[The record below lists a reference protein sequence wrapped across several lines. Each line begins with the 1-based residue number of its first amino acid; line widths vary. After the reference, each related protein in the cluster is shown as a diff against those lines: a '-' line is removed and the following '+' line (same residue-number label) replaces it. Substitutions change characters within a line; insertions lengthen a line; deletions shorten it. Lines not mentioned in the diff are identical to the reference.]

1 MKIVTGEFND
11 SFTPILDG
19 VANVVKNYAYWLN
32 KKYGKS
38 YVITPN
44 FPNYRDNEQFQV
56 LRYFSIPLPTR
67 NPYRYGIPG
76 LDKAFLKQLYQI
88 PFDIVHAHSPF
99 TAGNIALN
107 IARNQNIPIIASF
120 HSKFY
125 DDFKAVLK
133 NEFLT
138 KMILNRIIHF
148 FNSVDY
154 VWTVNESTKKTL
166 YSYGYQ
172 GSVEVV
178 HNGTDFTIPV
188 NLEQDLLMINKLF
201 NITADELV
209 FLFVGQHILQKNVF
223 MLIKS
228 LKILKDKNIKFKMI
242 FVGTGNAKDTMQT
255 LVKNYKLKY
264 DVYFTGLIYKK
275 NLLKALFSR
284 ANLFL
289 FPSIYDNA
297 PLVVIEAAAM
307 GCPSL
312 LIKNSNAA
320 EGIIDNYNGFLS
332 FDNAEL
338 YSRRIIELIENKE
351 KLKTVGATAKKTI
364 CKSWENIVDEVYKK
378 YLEIIKKH
386 KKGKNTKII
395 LF

>member
-1 MKIVTGEFND
+1 LKIVTGEFND